1 MRRISDLIS
10 YAPAALLAIALAS
23 TVAQWSLLV
32 ETGGWFALLGHF
44 LMVAATLVLLY
55 LAVVLA
61 LCLAALPFI
70 FLFCR
75 NEDDFFALAEAT
87 RAGHGPRAVLA
98 YLRRI
103 IVARLNSLLRA
114 VWRCWWFLRGGA
126 LAGTGR
132 GEG

>member
-1 MRRISDLIS
+1 M
-10 YAPAALLAIALAS
+10 
-23 TVAQWSLLV
+23 AQWSPLV

-61 LCLAALPFI
+61 LCLAALPLI
-70 FLFCR
+70 ILFGR
-75 NEDDFFALAEAT
+75 NEDDFLALAEAS
-87 RAGHGPRAVLA
+87 RADHGPRAVLA

-114 VWRCWWFLRGGA
+114 VWRCWWFLRGRTRADPGVRHVGTRN
-126 LAGTGR
+126 AGKSSN
-132 GEG
+132 